1 MRQLIAQGAVAA
13 DRGQFVDQIKK
24 EEQGQEPQRHVKHGI
39 EDLRVDQT
47 PDRLHEETAAA
58 LRLRGRHSA
67 ASDQF

>member
-1 MRQLIAQGAVAA
+1 MGQLIAQGAVAT

-47 PDRLHEETAAA
+47 PDRLHEEMAAA